1 MDGMT
6 TRDQAL
12 SAAERLAEE
21 WDEHGVADP
30 MDVANAVNDV
40 WEPTVAALRSAVADL
55 HGHLERVEA
64 VRVEQGV
71 GFIGLDH
78 KLGEN
83 VGGCTACTAFAESGD
98 G

>member
-1 MDGMT
+1 MT
-6 TRDQAL
+6 KTREQAL

-21 WDEHGVADP
+21 WDDHGIADP
-30 MDVANAVNDV
+30 TDVANAVSDV
-40 WEPTVAALRSAVADL
+40 WEPKVDSLRSAVADL

-64 VRVEQGV
+64 IRVEQGV

-83 VGGCTACTAFAESGD
+83 AGGCTACTAYAESAD
-98 G
+98 A